1 MSKFSTQS
9 VVAAFLVL
17 FVTLASHAALKLYNY
32 ARLRRKLPDNFLRR
46 MPNKPDDKYAE
57 QQVWLDLGPFFF
69 TLGYRSWVIP
79 DSICLFSVVPDG
91 ILPAQSGYKFIIEGI
106 RERGAGTLER
116 YGFMPFK
123 SSLLHFF
130 LNREN
135 QAVVIRPLTI
145 GNEGKNQLQII
156 RHLSHPAKAA
166 YTGNHI
172 LPMIHEIPLNDIIFG
187 VFPLSGPSL
196 VLLYS
201 YIMPQNSVGDIVN
214 MYLQALEALVFLHK
228 NRIAHRDTFGD
239 NFVIQWLPESLRAG
253 QIPVLRPQVQL
264 IDFEMAVQ
272 FPPDTSMEDCICYG
286 LPQEGTSY
294 STLQYEQPFP
304 FYHAQDTDSQYGV
317 HPYNAFD
324 LDVWQLCNS
333 FAGLEVSPEVNAADL
348 VQALEHLKPKRDGLT
363 AEQAMNILRS
373 ALLSCSEQ
381 QLQVAPML
389 KPGKNVLVGSGTF
402 E

>member
-17 FVTLASHAALKLYNY
+17 FMTVASHAALKLYKY
-32 ARLRRKLPDNFLRR
+32 ARLRRKLPNSFLQWR

-57 QQVWLDLGPFFF
+57 QRVWLDLGPFFF

-79 DSICLFSVVPDG
+79 DAICLYSVVPDG

-106 RERGAGTLER
+106 RESGAGTLKR

-123 SSLLHFF
+123 NSLLHFF

-172 LPMIHEIPLNDIIFG
+172 LPMIREIPLDDIIFG

-201 YIMPQNSVGDIVN
+201 YIMPQNSVGDIIN
-214 MYLQALEALVFLHK
+214 MYMQALEALVFLHK

-239 NFVIQWLPESLRAG
+239 NFVIQWHPESLRAG
-253 QIPVLRPQVQL
+253 QIPFLRPRVQL

-272 FPPDTSMEDCICYG
+272 FPPDINMEDCVCYS
-286 LPQEGTSY
+286 LPHEGTSY
-294 STLQYEQPFP
+294 STIQYTRPFP
-304 FYHAQDTDSQYGV
+304 FYHAQDTDSQ
-317 HPYNAFD
+317 
-324 LDVWQLCNS
+324 
-333 FAGLEVSPEVNAADL
+333 
-348 VQALEHLKPKRDGLT
+348 
-363 AEQAMNILRS
+363 
-373 ALLSCSEQ
+373 
-381 QLQVAPML
+381 
-389 KPGKNVLVGSGTF
+389 
-402 E
+402 